1 MSSYE
6 RRFDQLRSI
15 GRLETALI
23 RWRERQEFL
32 MTFSDSESLISTFRS
47 RRDESRLLKH
57 LGLLAICIEAREG
70 DEDAFLL
77 LVGLYLPTFRRL
89 RRDIGVCLLEEEDLE
104 AEMLAGFWEALSDA
118 RSLARNPAS
127 ALFHGPQHRAW
138 KAVAQAGHRR
148 RWIDELE
155 DGPCLESPDDRE
167 AIRLVEQ
174 AVEAG
179 VLEGNEAALILATRV
194 SQEPVAELAQD
205 SGERRDSLSRRRK
218 RAERRLAEWL
228 AEGN

>member
-1 MSSYE
+1 MSGYE
-6 RRFDQLRSI
+6 RRFDQLRST
-15 GRLETALI
+15 GRLQSAFT

-47 RRDESRLLKH
+47 RQDESRLLKH
-57 LGLLAICIEAREG
+57 LGLLAICFEAREG

-89 RRDIGVCLLEEEDLE
+89 RREIGPCLLEEEDLE
-104 AEMLAGFWEALSDA
+104 AEMIAGFWEALSDA
-118 RSLARNPAS
+118 RSLARNSAA

-138 KAVAQAGHRR
+138 KAVAQAGQKRK
-148 RWIDELE
+148 WTDEME
-155 DGPCLESPDDRE
+155 DGSCQESADGRD
-167 AIRLVEQ
+167 AIRLVEE

-179 VLEGNEAALILATRV
+179 VLEGSEAALILATRLGK
-194 SQEPVAELAQD
+194 EPVAELAEA

-228 AEGN
+228 AQES